1 MPINDLYAPSMSC
14 RVYDKVFK
22 GFSGQLI
29 GVFTIPIGQI
39 MRDQKEEYDENC
51 KRLDEVIKALEDVLN
66 GTAILDYE
74 PTQPAVD
81 TKLVD
86 DKKFRED

>member
-1 MPINDLYAPSMSC
+1 MPLNDLYAPSMAC

-39 MRDQKEEYDENC
+39 MRD
-51 KRLDEVIKALEDVLN
+51 
-66 GTAILDYE
+66 
-74 PTQPAVD
+74 
-81 TKLVD
+81 
-86 DKKFRED
+86 

>member
-1 MPINDLYAPSMSC
+1 MPVNDLYAPAMAC

-39 MRDQKEEYDENC
+39 MRD
-51 KRLDEVIKALEDVLN
+51 
-66 GTAILDYE
+66 
-74 PTQPAVD
+74 
-81 TKLVD
+81 
-86 DKKFRED
+86 